1 MKDKIHYIL
10 VGLAIVVLVVACCKK
25 SGFENQPD
33 LSVKVYSDYIPGKKK
48 AIIKN
53 DYIVKENQEMSPKY
67 RVKSDN
73 TVVYFKDS
81 EGTPINQDQM
91 DRLYDIYS
99 HCYPSVQFPNI
110 RYCIK
115 DKI

>member
-1 MKDKIHYIL
+1 MKSWIL
-10 VGLAIVVLVVACCKK
+10 IGVAIIVLIFSCMSKK
-25 SGFENQPD
+25 SGFENKPD

-53 DYIVKENQEMSPKY
+53 DYIVKENQEISPKY

-73 TVVYFKDS
+73 TIIYFKDS
-81 EGTPINQDQM
+81 EGNPINQDQM
-91 DRLYDIYS
+91 DRLYDQYS
-99 HCYPSVQFPNI
+99 HCYPSVQFQNI

-115 DKI
+115 DKIT